1 MLAIPLFTIGVA
13 LTQIDFQ
20 VIWRYFAWSNQTLAM
35 IFLWTGAA
43 YLLVNKKNY
52 WIAVVPA
59 IFMSYVSVSYILQA
73 EEGFRLNAM
82 LSNITGAIAGAL
94 FFAMFMIKVKNEK
107 SKTDKTEKVS

>member
-1 MLAIPLFTIGVA
+1 
-13 LTQIDFQ
+13 
-20 VIWRYFAWSNQTLAM
+20 
-35 IFLWTGAA
+35 
-43 YLLVNKKNY
+43 
-52 WIAVVPA
+52 
-59 IFMSYVSVSYILQA
+59 MSYVSVSYILQA